1 MKTVAVLLLIIMLL
15 PLSGCWDS
23 VELDQLAMVLLIGV
37 DTDPMG
43 DGFEVTVHVLN
54 VAAGTASGTAGGTG
68 GGGGSKNISQT
79 LTLSA
84 RGQTIS
90 DATRNLR
97 GRVQGRFSF
106 HHVRVV
112 LIGEDLA
119 RKGLQP
125 VLDFLFRAPEIR
137 LTSYLLV
144 CQGTAREMM
153 LLAPEISGTLDEELR
168 GLIEMQGEWSKAYTP
183 RLLEFCA
190 NYGDNGIQPVAG
202 RLINLTYRTPVQPD
216 TDEQQTKTSIIEGLA
231 VFRDDQLRGWLT
243 GTETIG
249 FSYLI
254 GKGGAM
260 VLVVPWHAA
269 KISIELAPESC
280 NLRYIAGSN
289 PPRFQ
294 VNLAATGQVM
304 DYTGEIE
311 FTPTLL
317 TELEALAAAMLGDLL
332 MKTVEKAREMET
344 DFLGYGSIISRQD
357 PRQWQALNKKWPET
371 LHAVDT
377 DIEVKFTLRHTG
389 VTRSPL
395 TR

>member
-23 VELDQLAMVLLIGV
+23 VELDQLALVLLIGI

-54 VAAGTASGTAGGTG
+54 VAAGGTG

-84 RGQTIS
+84 RGQTLS

-119 RKGLQP
+119 RKGIQP

-144 CQGTAREMM
+144 CQGTAREKM

-168 GLIEMQGEWSKAYTP
+168 GLIEMQGEWS
-183 RLLEFCA
+183 
-190 NYGDNGIQPVAG
+190 
-202 RLINLTYRTPVQPD
+202 
-216 TDEQQTKTSIIEGLA
+216 
-231 VFRDDQLRGWLT
+231 
-243 GTETIG
+243 
-249 FSYLI
+249 
-254 GKGGAM
+254 
-260 VLVVPWHAA
+260 
-269 KISIELAPESC
+269 
-280 NLRYIAGSN
+280 
-289 PPRFQ
+289 
-294 VNLAATGQVM
+294 
-304 DYTGEIE
+304 
-311 FTPTLL
+311 
-317 TELEALAAAMLGDLL
+317 
-332 MKTVEKAREMET
+332 
-344 DFLGYGSIISRQD
+344 
-357 PRQWQALNKKWPET
+357 
-371 LHAVDT
+371 
-377 DIEVKFTLRHTG
+377 
-389 VTRSPL
+389 
-395 TR
+395 